1 MKNVLILGATSA
13 IAEDFLGLFPKDIHL
28 YLVGRNA
35 EKLQKLQQTLSGQTV
50 VETIVADFDD
60 VSFDPSIL
68 FSKYKKR
75 IDTIVSFTGSMGND
89 DQMSPNN
96 LQSVHAV
103 NFINPAK
110 VALFFATCMEENQH
124 AQIAFISSVAGDRGR
139 KKNFIYGSAKGALT
153 IFSSGLRGMLAE
165 KGIQVTTILL
175 GLVDTPMTAG
185 MKSPLIAS
193 RPKVAE
199 KIYHAIEQRKDVV
212 YIPGFWRWIMLII
225 RCVPEKMFK
234 KMSF

>member
-1 MKNVLILGATSA
+1 MKNVLILGATSS
-13 IAEDFLGLFPKDIHL
+13 IAEDFLRLFSKDVHL

-50 VETIVADFDD
+50 TETIVADFDD
-60 VSFDPSIL
+60 ISFDPSVL
-68 FSKYKKR
+68 FSKYKNS
-75 IDTIVSFTGSMGND
+75 IDTIVSFTGSMGTD
-89 DQMSPNN
+89 DQMSLEN

-103 NFINPAK
+103 NFINPGK
-110 VALFFATCMEENQH
+110 VALYFASAMEGNQH
-124 AQIAFISSVAGDRGR
+124 AQMAFISSVAGDRGR

-153 IFSSGLRGMLAE
+153 IFSSGLRGIMAE
-165 KGIQVTTILL
+165 KGIQVTTVIL

-185 MKSPLIAS
+185 MNSPLIAS
-193 RPKVAE
+193 RPKVAK
-199 KIYHAIEQRKDVV
+199 KIYRAIEQRKDVV
-212 YIPGFWRWIMLII
+212 YIPGFWRWIMLAI